1 MKKFDPFFPLNAGV
15 THRDLKSL
23 LMPLVI
29 YLVACAVLN
38 VLRVIL
44 GWIPLVGWL
53 LELVFSL
60 LGIYCVAGI
69 ILSIIKYVDTNA

>member
-1 MKKFDPFFPLNAGV
+1 MKKIDPYFPLKAGV
-15 THRDLKSL
+15 THGKLKSL
-23 LMPLVI
+23 LVPLLI

-38 VLRVIL
+38 VLRMIL

-69 ILSIIKYVDTNA
+69 ILAIIKYVDTNA